1 MPINTKE
8 QRKDTNE
15 VETNVISNG
24 EYSLGRKRGRQNTKE
39 INEGERKINASNVT
53 VTRKDCIEWTIN
65 LHGKFVEATQQ
76 LGEKS
81 CLPKNIVKEMNVS
94 GLTKNQ
100 VSSHLQQQQQLCR
113 PQLQAQPHYLNPFLS
128 SQNNV
133 DGRIQN
139 NGPLFGSQGPIIRST
154 NYKPCL
160 EYNSCDH
167 HNYNMDVN
175 AAHVPTYSSS
185 PMAFNTNIGD
195 ATVNRLGTINTNF
208 PQDVREQ
215 NMSSP
220 SNIVTASNAVDIEGN
235 DSNEKEDCDL
245 YFNYNDYLKC
255 FNNEED
261 KEDK

>member
-1 MPINTKE
+1 MALMGMSMLSKGKEKIDVMIINVHSPDSFCFELLK
-8 QRKDTNE
+8 QAVALKI
-15 VETNVISNG
+15 V
-24 EYSLGRKRGRQNTKE
+24 SLSKKAFDDGAFLYFKRPLDKE
-39 INEGERKINASNVT
+39 IVKCLWQFVLSKKYKERKKEEFRDLMNIV
-53 VTRKDCIEWTIN
+53 DEI
-65 LHGKFVEATQQ
+65 G
-76 LGEKS
+76 
-81 CLPKNIVKEMNVS
+81 CLAKNIVKEMNVS

-100 VSSHLQQQQQLCR
+100 VSSHLQ
-113 PQLQAQPHYLNPFLS
+113 AQPHYLNPFLS
-128 SQNNV
+128 S
-133 DGRIQN
+133 QN

-167 HNYNMDVN
+167 HDYNMDVN

-195 ATVNRLGTINTNF
+195 VTVNRLGTINTNF

-215 NMSSP
+215 NMSGP
-220 SNIVTASNAVDIEGN
+220 SNIVTASNVVDIEEN

-255 FNNEED
+255 FNN
-261 KEDK
+261 